1 MGFAKKTIISGF
13 WDLRHLIA
21 MSREFKGRPPP
32 LSTHPSGKCWGKPPA
47 LVPPVHKGKG
57 KGGRIVFSAPEES
70 ICDTIDH
77 SNLRG
82 ILRDLCYWQSHVT
95 TVEELAGK
103 VTSADWYPLLFCKLA
118 ESVVVISGTSNV
130 GKSSLAVHLA
140 KTLGLMRIKTTSKN
154 FWLFARS
161 ERPYFSLWVYC
172 TDSFWSEEEPSWP
185 RMRESVSSTSSEEF
199 GTGAVILEGH
209 RIFAF
214 PGYADLAT
222 TIVYLAATDKL
233 LFERG
238 TEAGSIRKHKLFLSN
253 ALDQLQKLNKM
264 IILEGEKS
272 QVYLV
277 CQALQIALLEGANLD
292 ASHLSADIELD
303 GRWTF

>member
-1 MGFAKKTIISGF
+1 MLLAEPRHDSG
-13 WDLRHLIA
+13 RA
-21 MSREFKGRPPP
+21 
-32 LSTHPSGKCWGKPPA
+32 CWQSDVCR
-47 LVPPVHKGKG
+47 LVPG
-57 KGGRIVFSAPEES
+57 
-70 ICDTIDH
+70 
-77 SNLRG
+77 
-82 ILRDLCYWQSHVT
+82 
-95 TVEELAGK
+95 
-103 VTSADWYPLLFCKLA
+103 KLA
-118 ESVVVISGTSNV
+118 ELVVVTSGAPNV

-140 KTLGLMRIKTTSKN
+140 KTLDLMRTKTTSKN

-172 TDSFWSEEEPSWP
+172 ADSFWSEDEPSWP
-185 RMRESVSSTSSEEF
+185 RMRQSVSSITSSEEF
-199 GTGAVILEGH
+199 GTGAVILAGH

-277 CQALQIALLEGANLD
+277 CQALQIALLEDANLD

>member
-1 MGFAKKTIISGF
+1 
-13 WDLRHLIA
+13 
-21 MSREFKGRPPP
+21 
-32 LSTHPSGKCWGKPPA
+32 
-47 LVPPVHKGKG
+47 
-57 KGGRIVFSAPEES
+57 
-70 ICDTIDH
+70 
-77 SNLRG
+77 
-82 ILRDLCYWQSHVT
+82 
-95 TVEELAGK
+95 
-103 VTSADWYPLLFCKLA
+103 
-118 ESVVVISGTSNV
+118 
-130 GKSSLAVHLA
+130 
-140 KTLGLMRIKTTSKN
+140 MRQ
-154 FWLFARS
+154 
-161 ERPYFSLWVYC
+161 
-172 TDSFWSEEEPSWP
+172 
-185 RMRESVSSTSSEEF
+185 SVSSITSSEEF

-253 ALDQLQKLNKM
+253 VLDQLQKLNKM

-277 CQALQIALLEGANLD
+277 CQALQIALLEDANLD